1 MYLGKLIEFG
11 ETTQIFE
18 KPREELTSNYVTG
31 RFG

>member
-18 KPREELTSNYVTG
+18 KPREELTANYVTG